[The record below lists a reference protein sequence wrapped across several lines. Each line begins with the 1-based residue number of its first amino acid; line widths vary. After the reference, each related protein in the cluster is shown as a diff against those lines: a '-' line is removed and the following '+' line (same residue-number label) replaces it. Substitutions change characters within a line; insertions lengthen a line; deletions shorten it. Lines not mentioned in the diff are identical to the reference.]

1 MVPDLRIQDILPVGV
16 KQLQSLTLYYELVA
30 SGKASARRLEGQV
43 APAIVISPPPIKK
56 MRSFDEEMQQSVL
69 QARLRRDSMEDS
81 KSAFSNNVAF
91 FEAMKHSNT
100 RSNGFATGKSQW
112 SNPVKTPEA
121 QQPIQS
127 AGQSLLE
134 AVTSKTDST
143 DRKESS
149 NPVVP
154 SSHSLLAPQDL
165 VKKLPST
172 EVKKLNGIYQLLQK
186 NDHKYGHAS
195 FSSGG
200 QVTQPIRIP
209 VIQVERTT
217 GTKGVEQGPV
227 NIPVNLIKRK
237 GAELSS

>member
-1 MVPDLRIQDILPVGV
+1 M
-16 KQLQSLTLYYELVA
+16 QSLTLLYELTA
-30 SGKASARRLEGQV
+30 SGKASAKKMDV

-56 MRSFDEEMQQSVL
+56 MRSFEEELHQPVL
-69 QARLRRDSMEDS
+69 LQPKLRRDSVEDS
-81 KSAFSNNVAF
+81 KSAFSNNLAY

-100 RSNGFATGKSQW
+100 RSNGFATNKSQW
-112 SNPVKTPEA
+112 SNPVKTPDA
-121 QQPIQS
+121 QQPNNQS
-127 AGQSLLE
+127 AGQSLHE
-134 AVTSKTDST
+134 GVSFKSDST

-200 QVTQPIRIP
+200 QVAQPVKMP
-209 VIQVERTT
+209 VFQVEKSPV
-217 GTKGVEQGPV
+217 GSGGEQGPV
-227 NIPVNLIKRK
+227 HLPVNLIKRK